1 MPKNHHKNTQ
11 LEMID
16 SMLTTMLNLEAEIEQ
31 QAEELRQS
39 FYDSRTE
46 LQNLAQES
54 ENGSATIHSKSAR
67 RIFCPLN
74 LSVRML
80 RGTLQIYWHTLSVN
94 RVTKKKQYKYI
105 TMNRSGQYDMRTL
118 NSKAMDFEVDLVRE
132 TEAQATNIRLR
143 WKKLNDAR
151 RHLIRLKEVSK

>member
-1 MPKNHHKNTQ
+1 MPKNHQDNGQ

-16 SMLTTMLNLEAEIEQ
+16 SMLTTMLNLEAAIEQ

-46 LQNLAQES
+46 LQTVAQAS
-54 ENGSATIHSKSAR
+54 ENGSATMHSKSAKR
-67 RIFCPLN
+67 VFCPLN

-80 RGTLQIYWHTLSVN
+80 GGTLQIYWHTLSVN
-94 RVTKKKQYKYI
+94 KVTKKKQYKYI
-105 TMNRSGQYDMRTL
+105 PMSRNGQYDMRTL
-118 NSKAMDFEVDLVRE
+118 NAKAMEFEIDLVRQ
-132 TEAQATNIRLR
+132 TEIKATNIRLR
-143 WKKLNDAR
+143 WKKLNESR